1 MQIKK
6 VAVLTLVLAFVAG
19 FFAPVAK
26 ADAIQKEMKKREPY
40 FHDIVETVY
49 KNGLLDYGLAE
60 GEALWPSEK
69 QIKRL
74 TQDMIVKYK
83 NYNAYYNAVVIYAVP
98 SEWSDLGTIYDYPD
112 NALANVK
119 KYAAKVLSIN
129 PEAYGIYYLRG
140 LVTLRVTG
148 FYEEPFRVTPLRT
161 FVKNH
166 TNEAKAALADF
177 EKVAKLQP
185 NAAPWLD
192 MADLYEGF
200 GNKEKA
206 QYCRKKMDKEIQNAE
221 NAWVIKKQQELKNR
235 LTKQIKKFTNT
246 HQGRHTHKG
255 KPTHKGR

>member
-6 VAVLTLVLAFVAG
+6 VAVLTLALAFVAG

-26 ADAIQKEMKKREPY
+26 ADSIQKELEKRGIDPV
-40 FHDIVETVY
+40 HHAVAKIVYT
-49 KNGLLDYGLAE
+49 NGLLDYGLAE
-60 GEALWPSEK
+60 QKTLWPSEK
-69 QIKRL
+69 AIKQL

-83 NYNAYYNAVVIYAVP
+83 NYNAYYNAVVVYAMP
-98 SEWSDLGTIYDYPD
+98 SEFTDVGVIYDYPD

-129 PEAYGIYYLRG
+129 PNAFGIYYLRG
-140 LVTLRVTG
+140 LVTLDVAG
-148 FYEEPFRVTPLRT
+148 FYEVPFRVTPLKT

-166 TNEAKAALADF
+166 INEARAALKDF
-177 EKVAKLQP
+177 EMVAKLQP
-185 NAAPWLD
+185 DAAPWLD

-206 QYCRKKMDKEIQNAE
+206 KYCRNMDQKIQNE
-221 NAWVIKKQQELKNR
+221 KVRKKLQEIKNR
-235 LTKQIKKFTNT
+235 LIKRIKKLTNT

>member
-6 VAVLTLVLAFVAG
+6 VAVLTLALALIAG

-26 ADAIQKEMKKREPY
+26 ADSIQKEMKKRGIEPY

-49 KNGLLDYGLAE
+49 VNGLLDYGLAE
-60 GEALWPSEK
+60 GGALWSSEK
-69 QIKRL
+69 QIKQL
-74 TQDMIVKYK
+74 TQEMIVKHK
-83 NYNAYYNAVVIYAVP
+83 SYNAYYNAVVIYAMP
-98 SEWSDLGTIYDYPD
+98 SELTDVGVIYYRRD

-129 PEAYGIYYLRG
+129 PKAYGIYYLRG
-140 LVTLRVTG
+140 LVTLRVAG
-148 FYEEPFRVTPLRT
+148 FYEVPFRVTPLRT
-161 FVKNH
+161 FVKKH

-185 NAAPWLD
+185 SAAPWLD

-206 QYCRKKMDKEIQNAE
+206 QYCRQMYKEIQNAE
-221 NAWVIKKQQELKNR
+221 NARVIKKHLQKR
-235 LTKQIKKFTNT
+235 IAKQTKKFTNT
-246 HQGRHTHKG
+246 HKGRHTHKG
-255 KPTHKGR
+255 R

>member
-74 TQDMIVKYK
+74 TQDMIVKYT
-83 NYNAYYNAVVIYAVP
+83 NYNAYYNAVVIYAMP
-98 SEWSDLGTIYDYPD
+98 SELTDVGVIYDYPD

-129 PEAYGIYYLRG
+129 PEAYRIYYLRG
-140 LVTLRVTG
+140 VVTLRVAG
-148 FYEEPFRVTPLRT
+148 FYEVPFRVTPLKT
-161 FVKNH
+161 FVKKH
-166 TNEAKAALADF
+166 TNEARAALKDF
-177 EKVAKLQP
+177 EKVSKLRP
-185 NAAPWLD
+185 DAAPWLD

-206 QYCRKKMDKEIQNAE
+206 QYCRKMDKEIQNAR
-221 NAWVIKKQQELKNR
+221 VIKKQQELKNR

>member
-6 VAVLTLVLAFVAG
+6 VAVLTLALAFVAG

-26 ADAIQKEMKKREPY
+26 ADAIQKEMKKRGIEPDY
-40 FHDIVETVY
+40 HAIVKTVY
-49 KNGLLDYGLAE
+49 VNGLLDYRLE
-60 GEALWPSEK
+60 EFLWPSEK
-69 QIKRL
+69 QIKQL
-74 TQDMIVKYK
+74 MQEMIVKYK
-83 NYNAYYNAVVIYAVP
+83 NYNAYYNAVVIYAMP
-98 SEWSDLGTIYDYPD
+98 SDLSDLGTIYDYPD

-129 PEAYGIYYLRG
+129 PNAFGIYYLRG
-140 LVTLRVTG
+140 LVTLRVAG
-148 FYEEPFRVTPLRT
+148 FYEVPFRVTPLKT
-161 FVKNH
+161 FVKKH
-166 TNEAKAALADF
+166 TNEARAALKDF
-177 EKVAKLQP
+177 EKVSKLRP
-185 NAAPWLD
+185 DAAPWLD

-206 QYCRKKMDKEIQNAE
+206 QYCRQMNKEIQ

-255 KPTHKGR
+255 R

>member
-6 VAVLTLVLAFVAG
+6 VAVLTLALALIAG
-19 FFAPVAK
+19 FFAPAAK
-26 ADAIQKEMKKREPY
+26 ADVIRKEMKKRGIGPE

-49 KNGLLDYGLAE
+49 TNGLLDYGLAWE
-60 GEALWPSEK
+60 KALWPSEK

-129 PEAYGIYYLRG
+129 PEAYRIYYLRG
-140 LVTLRVTG
+140 VVTLRVAG
-148 FYEEPFRVTPLRT
+148 FYEVPFRVTPLKT
-161 FVKNH
+161 FVKKH
-166 TNEAKAALADF
+166 TNEARAALKDF
-177 EKVAKLQP
+177 EKVSKLRP
-185 NAAPWLD
+185 DAAPWLD

-200 GNKEKA
+200 GNKAKA
-206 QYCRKKMDKEIQNAE
+206 QYCRQMDKEIQNAR
-221 NAWVIKKQQELKNR
+221 VIKKQQELKNR

>member
-6 VAVLTLVLAFVAG
+6 VAVLTLVLALIAG

-26 ADAIQKEMKKREPY
+26 ADAIQKEMKKRGIEPY

-49 KNGLLDYGLAE
+49 MNGLLDYKLAE
-60 GEALWPSEK
+60 ALCPSEK

-74 TQDMIVKYK
+74 TQDMIVKYT
-83 NYNAYYNAVVIYAVP
+83 NYNAYYNAVVVYAMP
-98 SEWSDLGTIYDYPD
+98 SEFTDIEALYHHPA

-129 PEAYGIYYLRG
+129 PNAFGIYYLRG
-140 LVTLRVTG
+140 LVTLRVAG
-148 FYEEPFRVTPLRT
+148 FYEVPFRVTPLRT

-206 QYCRKKMDKEIQNAE
+206 QYCRKMDKEIQNVE
-221 NAWVIKKQQELKNR
+221 NARVIKKHLQKRITNQ
-235 LTKQIKKFTNT
+235 TKKFTN
-246 HQGRHTHKG
+246 THKG